1 MSKTIKL
8 SIKERLG
15 TVNLLNEIYGK
26 GGMDLEM
33 LLDSQN
39 ILEKINVEIELD
51 KNPSKVEGN
60 SETYFATGGKEAKA
74 VNLRTVMIKA
84 EDKIYLQNKW
94 DEKLEKGKE
103 IEFTSNEVKLLK
115 DIIKGKSDKKEL
127 KLEDAYLAELNRK
140 LNSEGAERKDS

>member
-39 ILEKINVEIELD
+39 ILEKINVEIELE
-51 KNPSKVEGN
+51 KKPSKVEGN
-60 SETYFATGGKEAKA
+60 SETYFAIGGKEAKA
-74 VNLRTVMIKA
+74 VNLRTIITKA
-84 EDKIYLQNKW
+84 EDKIYSQMQW
-94 DEKLEKGKE
+94 DAKLDKGAS
-103 IEFTSNEVKLLK
+103 IEFTSDEVKLLK